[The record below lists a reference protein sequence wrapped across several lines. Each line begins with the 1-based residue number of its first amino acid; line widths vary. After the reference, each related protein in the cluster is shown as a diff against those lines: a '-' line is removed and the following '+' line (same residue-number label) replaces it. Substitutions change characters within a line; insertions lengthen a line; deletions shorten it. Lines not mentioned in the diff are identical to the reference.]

1 MSMNREE
8 FEQKRELRRRKEG
21 REAHKSSD
29 TIQDYCE
36 ERKMEEGKQ
45 NDQRKGTS

>member
-1 MSMNREE
+1 MNKEE
-8 FEQKRELRRRKEG
+8 FEQKQEIRRWKEK

-36 ERKMEEGKQ
+36 
-45 NDQRKGTS
+45 QRKIKEVEDGKK